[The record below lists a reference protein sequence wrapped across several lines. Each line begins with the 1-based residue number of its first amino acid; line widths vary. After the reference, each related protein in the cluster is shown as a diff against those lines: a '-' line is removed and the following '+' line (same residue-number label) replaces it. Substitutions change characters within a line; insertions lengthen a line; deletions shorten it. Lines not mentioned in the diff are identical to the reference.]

1 MSAVN
6 IFLQADRAVLCT
18 DTKVTTAAGEQ
29 YNAVKFAVLP
39 WLRIAIAVRGNVGAL
54 RVFERAISCNAA
66 TYEGAVQ
73 LLVERF
79 ADILAEKYVDA
90 SEAFAMTQ
98 DLDVYLVGLG
108 INGPA
113 AHWISNYRT
122 GGRVR
127 RIDGVHVSP
136 MVDLEAQRRY
146 ADDPK
151 GGLPSLMADQTKQ
164 NPAVGGWLMV
174 TEISDMGILSYP
186 LGGLDALS
194 SVGSRMQ
201 PREEVEALAAIEAAN
216 AERTALSKAAE
227 GTRTKLAM

>member
-6 IFLQADRAVLCT
+6 ILLQADRAVLCT
-18 DTKVTTAAGEQ
+18 DTKVTTANGVQ
-29 YNAVKFAVLP
+29 YNAVKFACLP
-39 WLRIAIAVRGNVGAL
+39 WLPMAVAVRGHVGAL
-54 RVFERAISCNAA
+54 RVFERAIACNAS
-66 TYEGAVQ
+66 TYESAVQ

-79 ADILAEKYVDA
+79 SDILAEAYVDQ

-113 AHWISNYRT
+113 AHWISTYRT
-122 GGRVR
+122 GGQVR
-127 RIDGVHVSP
+127 RIDGVHISP
-136 MVDLEAQRRY
+136 MVDLAAQRRY

-151 GGLPSLMADQTKQ
+151 ANLPGLMADQTKQ
-164 NPAVGGWLMV
+164 NPAVGGWMMV
-174 TEISDMGILSYP
+174 TEISGAGILSYP

-201 PREEVEALAAIEAAN
+201 PQEEIDALAAIEAAN
-216 AERTALSKAAE
+216 AVRGAT
-227 GTRTKLAM
+227 LANSRWS